1 MASLVFRL
9 GVLLLALLLQA
20 GSWRAEASA
29 SADIVAAEPIS
40 MGDFDAADD
49 VSEEELAG
57 VDDSS
62 GADVVTSSVPHW
74 CSAAS
79 SGLWQAWADGSPP
92 GGPALDAPFKPP
104 RS

>member
-29 SADIVAAEPIS
+29 SASTVASPPPS
-40 MGDFDAADD
+40 MGDFDAAADL
-49 VSEEELAG
+49 SEELPG

-62 GADVVTSSVPHW
+62 GTDVVTGSVSHW

-79 SGLWQAWADGSPP
+79 SGLWHARADGSPP
-92 GGPALDAPFKPP
+92 GGPALDTPFKPP

>member
-1 MASLVFRL
+1 MANLAFRL

-20 GSWRAEASA
+20 GSWRAEASPCA
-29 SADIVAAEPIS
+29 SAVASPPTS

-49 VSEEELAG
+49 LSEDLPG

-62 GADVVTSSVPHW
+62 GTDIVAAAVPHW
-74 CSAAS
+74 CSPPS
-79 SGLWQAWADGSPP
+79 SGPWHAWADGLPP
-92 GGPALDAPFKPP
+92 GGPPLDAPFKPP

>member
-20 GSWRAEASA
+20 GSWRAEAPASA
-29 SADIVAAEPIS
+29 SAVESPLPN

-49 VSEEELAG
+49 LSEELPG

-62 GADVVTSSVPHW
+62 GTDVVTSSVPHW

-79 SGLWQAWADGSPP
+79 GGLWYAWADGSPP
-92 GGPALDAPFKPP
+92 GGPALDAPFRPP

>member
-29 SADIVAAEPIS
+29 SASTVASPPPS

-49 VSEEELAG
+49 LSEELPG

-62 GADVVTSSVPHW
+62 GTDVVAGSVPHW

-79 SGLWQAWADGSPP
+79 SGLWHARADGSPP
-92 GGPALDAPFKPP
+92 GGPALDTPFKPP

>member
-20 GSWRAEASA
+20 GSWRAEAFA
-29 SADIVAAEPIS
+29 STSVVVSSPPS

-49 VSEEELAG
+49 LSEELPG

-62 GADVVTSSVPHW
+62 GTDVVTGSVPHW

-79 SGLWQAWADGSPP
+79 SGLWHAWADRSPP
-92 GGPALDAPFKPP
+92 GGPALDTPFKPP
-104 RS
+104 RI